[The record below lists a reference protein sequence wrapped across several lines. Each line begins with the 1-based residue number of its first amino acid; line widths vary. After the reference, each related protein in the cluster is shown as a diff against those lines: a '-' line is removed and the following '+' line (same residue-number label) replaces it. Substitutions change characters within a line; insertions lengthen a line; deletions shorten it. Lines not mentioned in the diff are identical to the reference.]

1 MADYNN
7 LKGAMGAVA
16 RKAGG
21 SLAVR
26 DINTLVKP
34 QQLVDSENMTTAFVV
49 VSKFA
54 IKDWETSYE
63 KLCNFVV
70 RGWSHGAT
78 HVPMCLPAW
87 PWPCYPCGAWQWDV
101 APRDPSLT
109 PRDCD
114 PQVPRSSKVIAED
127 NDYTLVSVVLF
138 KRVID
143 DFKTACRSK
152 GFQVGMQGR
161 LWSQCHH
168 AAAACWECPAFQS
181 TECNHTVARMRGH
194 APPTSMNANA
204 LRCMCATTRHP
215 RPRAGR
221 CRARRWSS

>member
-70 RGWSHGAT
+70 RGWSYAAM

-87 PWPCYPCGAWQWDV
+87 HG
-101 APRDPSLT
+101 
-109 PRDCD
+109 
-114 PQVPRSSKVIAED
+114 
-127 NDYTLVSVVLF
+127 
-138 KRVID
+138 
-143 DFKTACRSK
+143 
-152 GFQVGMQGR
+152 
-161 LWSQCHH
+161 H
-168 AAAACWECPAFQS
+168 ATRCAGQWECGS
-181 TECNHTVARMRGH
+181 
-194 APPTSMNANA
+194 S
-204 LRCMCATTRHP
+204 P
-215 RPRAGR
+215 RPVAH
-221 CRARRWSS
+221 SH

>member
-1 MADYNN
+1 MERYVFMLVCFDSCRVFRHLQVKVADYNN

-70 RGWSHGAT
+70 R
-78 HVPMCLPAW
+78 
-87 PWPCYPCGAWQWDV
+87 
-101 APRDPSLT
+101 
-109 PRDCD
+109 
-114 PQVPRSSKVIAED
+114 
-127 NDYTLVSVVLF
+127 
-138 KRVID
+138 
-143 DFKTACRSK
+143 
-152 GFQVGMQGR
+152 
-161 LWSQCHH
+161 
-168 AAAACWECPAFQS
+168 
-181 TECNHTVARMRGH
+181 
-194 APPTSMNANA
+194 
-204 LRCMCATTRHP
+204 
-215 RPRAGR
+215 
-221 CRARRWSS
+221 